1 MITPWPEGT
10 PKWQVVQQRFVD
22 KNNQPFK
29 NTIRSENSRSNSEDI
44 YNEAVA
50 ALKDY
55 L

>member
-10 PKWQVVQQRFVD
+10 PKWQVVLQRFVD

-55 L
+55 M